1 MWGLVPDLSKLGSSL
16 GEALQKAKDD
26 MEKNIDSS
34 LGIGEV
40 PAAAAADAGA
50 SPEAANAALVDTA
63 PAAPAGKV
71 MRKVMRKV
79 VKKVL
84 RPAPGPDSAAAATV
98 DPSSE
103 ASQATPSSLGPA
115 RSLTPAPSSAPP
127 PTDGATP
134 AAPEQQQQQQH
145 PDLPPALAPS
155 SHLSPSE
162 PPPSP
167 GQPHSSAG
175 DDTSSP
181 GDNQQDTPPAAAT
194 AAPPGPP
201 PAPAEAP
208 AHIAD
213 AETGHAPL
221 TAPVAAG
228 ESPPGYILN
237 ALSAVGSSDGTM
249 RPPQT
254 RAHTHQTSSI
264 RHQHPHSTPNH
275 RQQRQHPPPLARAQ
289 QGLLGASGNGVR
301 ASEVPP
307 TASGLEPHS
316 ASPAEEGVPMADA
329 SHAEHDG
336 NLSSEAHRSGP
347 HPNDDDDDDEPRPSV
362 HGNGGQ
368 AGSSQPPTSS
378 SSPSSSSHTT
388 TSQAAPSPPHSDSPA
403 LAQQHEHTTAASHPT
418 TAALPKP
425 GPATTPA
432 QASAPTAPT
441 AAPSP
446 VSAPPAAATMPAPPA
461 ASHPAMGSGG
471 VTDSV
476 GGGGGV
482 TDSVGGGGGGGGA
495 ECGGGDAQAAAL
507 GELRAELLELS
518 CCLATREAQLLKQAT
533 QMSDLQQ
540 VSENDLE
547 ELRSEF
553 EVRLAA
559 GERKVYALSK
569 ERDALRKGAEKLAEY
584 GATIRE
590 REETIKQLMGEGEK
604 LSRKHAEL
612 EGTLRKLRSSGSE
625 VAADRDRL
633 LSRLAAEEATSE
645 GARKARAKAERDLAV
660 AEAAARAEAEAGR
673 EALEAAVAKGKVE
686 QAEGEERAREAAAA
700 GVARQLKDSE
710 ARCAALAES
719 VGELREA
726 LDRQRQAADLR
737 EEMLKADISDL
748 ERRSNAAEMRHQDLT
763 AKLPDAMR
771 PLLRQIEAMQAAA
784 QAQAEAWSGAERAL
798 EQRISEAESTAAA
811 AMEKE
816 RLGADRTS
824 VLHSKV
830 QSLEGALAAAR
841 AEVRSLAAALEAGE
855 RGVAEARES
864 SREMAHQ
871 VELLQERGR
880 IMGMQMAQA
889 ALSASE
895 LLTTERGLRDEA
907 ESDAATVRKECERRL
922 VDSDPAT
929 QDGRGATHMAR
940 LDGPTMAA
948 PGYRWV
954 LLKEGQEPASMHPP
968 SSPQPLSYTQHHQ
981 TATNVST
988 RAPSPNYPTGS
999 SPFPNLHSHASH
1011 KLRPHDE
1018 DAPALDSGSDLDPTP
1033 SPFSGPSNQPH
1044 HHSSHGAAA
1053 RASRCC
1059 GALPVAA
1066 ARCRPAGVG
1075 GYEGSG
1081 GAGGGAG
1088 TGHRPLTSAEMEGL
1102 RASLRQKTGEAAA
1115 LEAHVRELEAT
1126 RDRLAEELVSS
1137 SHKIE
1142 AAADCITAMER
1153 MRTEAEG
1160 VRVRYAA
1167 AMELLGERDERLEEL
1182 SADLRDVKS
1191 LYQDQIEF
1199 FVLQLSALEPPVQWD
1214 PVVEGEEGLTAVGGG
1229 LGGGEARGLPVPKGN
1244 GGPGGESEAL

>member
-590 REETIKQLMGEGEK
+590 REETIKQGSWVP
-604 LSRKHAEL
+604 SRLGREAA
-612 EGTLRKLRSSGSE
+612 GVPTWPSSGSE
-625 VAADRDRL
+625 AKAATPIS
-633 LSRLAAEEATSE
+633 LSRLAERSDAASGAT
-645 GARKARAKAERDLAV
+645 LT
-660 AEAAARAEAEAGR
+660 AGR
-673 EALEAAVAKGKVE
+673 L
-686 QAEGEERAREAAAA
+686 
-700 GVARQLKDSE
+700 
-710 ARCAALAES
+710 
-719 VGELREA
+719 
-726 LDRQRQAADLR
+726 
-737 EEMLKADISDL
+737 ADISDL

-798 EQRISEAESTAAA
+798 ERRTSEAESTAAA

-988 RAPSPNYPTGS
+988 RAPPPNPPTGA

-1044 HHSSHGAAA
+1044 HHSSHGHSRQGDGGSAPDAAFSSRSSSTGEQVLRSLA
-1053 RASRCC
+1053 RSSSSVSA
-1059 GALPVAA
+1059 
-1066 ARCRPAGVG
+1066 AGVG